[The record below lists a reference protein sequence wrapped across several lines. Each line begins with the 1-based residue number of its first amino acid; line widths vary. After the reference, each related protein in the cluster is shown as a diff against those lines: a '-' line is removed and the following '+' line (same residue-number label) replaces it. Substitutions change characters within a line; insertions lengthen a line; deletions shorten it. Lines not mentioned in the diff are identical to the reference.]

1 MTQKRI
7 TDDLQALMEV
17 LPPTVAKAVVEVNNS
32 DNLLEIILDL
42 GRKPMARFVANEI
55 ELSQSEVEHADID
68 YVVSRIGEF
77 DADNRAGL
85 ERTLHRI
92 SAIRNRRSHIVGL
105 TCRVGRA
112 VYGTIDIIQDL
123 VESGKSILILGRPG
137 IGKTTM
143 LREAARI
150 LAEKK
155 RVIIV
160 DTSNE
165 IGGDGDVPHPAVG
178 RARRMQVAAPS
189 LQHEVMIEAVEN
201 HNPEVIVID
210 EIGRELE
217 AAAAR
222 TIAERGVQLIGT
234 AHGRTLENLLLNPT
248 LSDLIGGIES
258 VTLSDEEA
266 RRRGT
271 QKTVLERRAP
281 PTFDVLIEIQ
291 ERNYLVLHPDVAEAV
306 DTLVRGLRLQPEIR
320 FRDES
325 DEIHIQKPSAP
336 AINRSTSKGMR
347 RSQGSNA
354 EEPYAE
360 IRAGGNGGGVPY
372 SNFRPSDLAAQAG
385 VEEQTDRTY
394 SRNFAGAQPVHIYP
408 FGVARNR
415 LSQAAKRLGVPAVVV
430 REIGE
435 AEAVMTLRAYY
446 RSREQTIID
455 AETRGMPIYV
465 LRANT
470 VNQMEQSL
478 AEIFNIS
485 IDSPVNNWDEVSG
498 QTQAA
503 IDAVLSGQRWVDLPA
518 ASASIRR
525 MQHEMARQAQ
535 LVSHS
540 YGKDPNRRVRIF
552 RE

>member
-1 MTQKRI
+1 MTQRRI
-7 TDDLQALMEV
+7 TDDLHILMGV
-17 LPPTVAKAVVEVNNS
+17 LPAEIAEAVSRANNS
-32 DNLLEIILDL
+32 DNLIEIIMDL
-42 GRKPMARFVANEI
+42 GRQPTARFVTDEI
-55 ELSQSEVEHADID
+55 TLLDREVTSEDISA
-68 YVVSRIGEF
+68 VVKHLGDF

-92 SAIRNRRSHIVGL
+92 SALRNRHNQIVGL

-123 VESGKSILILGRPG
+123 IESGKSLLLLGKPG

-143 LREAARI
+143 LREAARM
-150 LAEKK
+150 LAEKR

-178 RARRMQVAAPS
+178 QARRMQVPRPS

-248 LSDLIGGIES
+248 LSDLVGGIES

-281 PTFDVLIEIQ
+281 PTFDVLIELV
-291 ERNYLVLHPDVAEAV
+291 ERDRVAVHADVAAAV
-306 DTLVRGLRLQPEIR
+306 DALVRGFPEPAQIR
-320 FRDES
+320 FRKEDGSIGTEVQVLPPPATGRPSSRSGKRGS
-325 DEIHIQKPSAP
+325 DFGQEISSQGYRRQATPSAYSDYDSSG
-336 AINRSTSKGMR
+336 ARESAGDVEK
-347 RSQGSNA
+347 
-354 EEPYAE
+354 
-360 IRAGGNGGGVPY
+360 IRPN
-372 SNFRPSDLAAQAG
+372 
-385 VEEQTDRTY
+385 
-394 SRNFAGAQPVHIYP
+394 QPIRIYP
-408 FGVARNR
+408 YGVARNR

-430 REIGE
+430 RDIGD
-435 AEAVMTLRAYY
+435 AQALVTLRAYY
-446 RSREQTIID
+446 RNRQAAIMN
-455 AETRGMPIYV
+455 AEDRGMPVYV

-470 VNQMEQSL
+470 VSQMEQFL
-478 AEIFNIS
+478 ADIFNL
-485 IDSPVNNWDEVSG
+485 DDNPTNAMNMDATVQ

-503 IDAVLSGQRWVDLPA
+503 IEAVMNGERFVDLPPA
-518 ASASIRR
+518 AATVRR
-525 MQHEMARQAQ
+525 LQHELAKQSQ
-535 LVSHS
+535 LVSQS
-540 YGKDPNRRVRIF
+540 YGKEPYRRVRIF